1 MTTEERLGT
10 LEERTTQHDAAIADI
25 RAELRQGF
33 ADVRADLRS
42 EIRAVNLRVDSLN
55 ARFDRLFYTLLGLLI
70 AQAGV
75 ILTVVLRT

>member
-1 MTTEERLGT
+1 MTTEERLGA
-10 LEERTTQHDAAIADI
+10 LEERTSQHDAAISDV
-25 RAELRQGF
+25 RAELR
-33 ADVRADLRS
+33 A
-42 EIRAVNLRVDSLN
+42 LN

>member
-1 MTTEERLGT
+1 MTTEERLGA
-10 LEERTTQHDAAIADI
+10 LEERTTQHDAAISDI

-33 ADVRADLRS
+33 ADIRADMRA
-42 EIRAVNLRVDSLN
+42 EIRAVNLRVDALN